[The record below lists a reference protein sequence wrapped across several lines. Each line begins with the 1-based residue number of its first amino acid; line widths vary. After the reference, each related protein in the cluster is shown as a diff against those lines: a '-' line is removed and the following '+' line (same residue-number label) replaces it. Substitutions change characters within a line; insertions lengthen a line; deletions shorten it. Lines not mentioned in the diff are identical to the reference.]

1 MVPVRVDSMVPHLA
15 LFVRKKVTQ
24 GEEIC
29 FDYGDCD
36 RNDKN
41 EVKKDVSLDSQA
53 QRTRCVCSSDLCS
66 GFLPFDPDLL

>member
-29 FDYGDCD
+29 FDYG
-36 RNDKN
+36 
-41 EVKKDVSLDSQA
+41 EVKKDASLDSQA
-53 QRTRCVCSSDLCS
+53 QRTRCVCNSDLCS